1 MSVFAAFVGPAG
13 ANRSQ
18 YYLVLYVHYLTIT
31 CCMTFSFVLL
41 WRRWW
46 GEELFSFS
54 GWVRDLF
61 VFANLDDILIGQRLV
76 GFVVLGVL
84 EQHLVHVGGGILVEP
99 VGAAEDDE
107 SDLAIAQH
115 RQFVGF
121 FHDAEF
127 ALIERHLLF
136 FNWVV
141 CFSIPLRMRAEKKN
155 EWIAYG
161 KRTEI
166 DSENSKAKK
175 EEQLGNRPVIC
186 SRRRLLTD

>member
-1 MSVFAAFVGPAG
+1 M
-13 ANRSQ
+13 
-18 YYLVLYVHYLTIT
+18 
-31 CCMTFSFVLL
+31 
-41 WRRWW
+41 
-46 GEELFSFS
+46 
-54 GWVRDLF
+54 F
-61 VFANLDDILIGQRLV
+61 VFANLDDILISQRLV

-107 SDLAIAQH
+107 SDLTIAQH

-141 CFSIPLRMRAEKKN
+141 CFSIPLRMRAEKKMSELRMTN
-155 EWIAYG
+155 GQKSIA
-161 KRTEI
+161 KI
-166 DSENSKAKK
+166 LKLKK
-175 EEQLGNRPVIC
+175 KSSLVIG
-186 SRRRLLTD
+186 L

>member
-1 MSVFAAFVGPAG
+1 M
-13 ANRSQ
+13 
-18 YYLVLYVHYLTIT
+18 
-31 CCMTFSFVLL
+31 
-41 WRRWW
+41 
-46 GEELFSFS
+46 
-54 GWVRDLF
+54 RDLF

-127 ALIERHLLF
+127 ALIERHLF
-136 FNWVV
+136 
-141 CFSIPLRMRAEKKN
+141 FSIGLFVFPSHCGCGQRRKMSELRMEKGQKS
-155 EWIAYG
+155 IA
-161 KRTEI
+161 KI
-166 DSENSKAKK
+166 LKLKK
-175 EEQLGNRPVIC
+175 KSSLVIG
-186 SRRRLLTD
+186 L